1 MRRRRKNACRQWQ
14 FFLTFLAL
22 WCRFTARTHREIR
35 VSLLFPLSKE
45 TENESQKRT
54 TITTT
59 TKKGVAHTLSALFLQ
74 LATSLLVLHPGY
86 QTSMCVVPNY
96 GCWDTK
102 EKKSY
107 KNGWRMYGIKDA
119 REQTRIK
126 NRCWNTE
133 RERESRRWIRFK
145 KKKPL
150 PDLARAKGQQPYK
163 QLQTFFFLTFISEH
177 EQKKKQCYSFSTQ
190 FS

>member
-1 MRRRRKNACRQWQ
+1 MKSTRSSWEPVGRVRYRACPLTQKKKKRKRGLLQLWMRRRRKNACRQWQ

-86 QTSMCVVPNY
+86 QASMCVVPNY

-102 EKKSY
+102 EKK
-107 KNGWRMYGIKDA
+107 KVIKTVDECMA
-119 REQTRIK
+119 
-126 NRCWNTE
+126 
-133 RERESRRWIRFK
+133 
-145 KKKPL
+145 
-150 PDLARAKGQQPYK
+150 
-163 QLQTFFFLTFISEH
+163 
-177 EQKKKQCYSFSTQ
+177 
-190 FS
+190 